1 MTPASKYYM
10 IGIDV
15 GTTHIKA
22 VIFNE
27 WGTEISKSVVGTP
40 SMTDSKYGQVWDPEA
55 MWTKLGNGKVAGSC
69 LSYQG
74 TYNNHLS
81 KALGL
86 LVKADRQSYY
96 KNRTILSK

>member
-1 MTPASKYYM
+1 MTLASKYYM

-40 SMTDSKYGQVWDPEA
+40 SRKRYLQAKDPFSDDFRDCR
-55 MWTKLGNGKVAGSC
+55 MWEYDLFDIVCS
-69 LSYQG
+69 
-74 TYNNHLS
+74 
-81 KALGL
+81 
-86 LVKADRQSYY
+86 
-96 KNRTILSK
+96 